1 MMKNLVVGKIY
12 YTPNYSGVANSDG
25 YSKIEMKQSILG
37 ENGKTRREKVRRL
50 QQRRSHAMDVRYSA
64 WET

>member
-12 YTPNYSGVANSDG
+12 YTPNYSGVANKESNSKNQSDG

-37 ENGKTRREKVRRL
+37 ENGNTRREKVRRL
-50 QQRRSHAMDVRYSA
+50 
-64 WET
+64 